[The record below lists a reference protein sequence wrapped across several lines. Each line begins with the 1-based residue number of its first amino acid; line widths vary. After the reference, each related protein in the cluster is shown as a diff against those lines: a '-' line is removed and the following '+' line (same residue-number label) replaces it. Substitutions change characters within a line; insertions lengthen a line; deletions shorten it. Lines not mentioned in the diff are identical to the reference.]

1 MDIERVKA
9 AFIKADDLAQQGD
22 KQAAEDAAEFARVIK
37 AHQSA
42 TQKPEESFM
51 DKAQGVTGA
60 LSDFVTSGLG
70 MVAGIPYGL
79 YKGATGNMDFVTDYS
94 QGFDEAL
101 EASKIT
107 RNLGSAPESSPSRK
121 TTEELLNIPFEY
133 GGKAIQGILS
143 GGFASGDPALLD
155 RQLQHP
161 EENPA
166 LSAASDTIGMF
177 AAGAGVHKG
186 AVKSFEKLKSMSQ
199 GAKAV
204 PELAPE
210 TVVAKPQPMPG
221 EMGPLFE
228 SPVDT
233 SEMRNQFGGP
243 TGGRFMEGAELPP
256 DATRD
261 PVQPVNDLFKGET
274 KDMFAEIADPLKEQQ
289 KEEAQR
295 AVDFEA
301 RRNEFGDYSPERDVK
316 DMAVP
321 YEPLSLKD
329 ELTKIPE
336 DWQIRDGI
344 ERGRESF
351 PTIDIDLLPESVSK
365 DSVIKG
371 QLTKHNKIVEQINA
385 LSDKARDIAVAGER
399 IKNQNVGRTKK
410 SQEEVAQIKQEINA
424 LQKKAD
430 VINKQLYNRLSNKH
444 GVKEPGMKLF
454 RGREAEKTGTPDMQR
469 SPEAKVTRSGPI
481 QKTNP
486 HPLGGVGKKQ
496 GGAIDTSIFHDGM
509 DAVFK
514 LSRYVSKATLE
525 KISSWSK
532 HEGRINAHDIREMV
546 RGIKLTDEQR
556 RAIHQGSEDGMKMYD
571 RYSHLDPERR
581 DRKYAILDE
590 NAIAF
595 TIAHEIKT
603 KHALEGSPYPNSTS
617 SLDGL
622 ANAMSS
628 LRETSKKI
636 REQTEKDREKERLS
650 KFKVIQGGVGK
661 KQGGALD
668 LSGIGKGLS
677 DIVKAGVSVAKHT
690 VAPRPNAP
698 KQKGFK
704 GVDRIRKITGAD
716 SRDVDTFVTETLANK
731 EMLTDIDPALSIR
744 GAIRQDLTP
753 SHVGKLNYAH
763 NPVISF
769 VMHNLDKIDGKIKM
783 AKESAL
789 WGDKFGTNMWGH
801 PKKMKSDD
809 GARTIMETLPKD
821 RQEVLR
827 ETTMKY
833 ADGDILNKAG
843 LKSPTDSMLSS
854 DGLNTREIQAYRA
867 AEKQLDTLLNKLNT
881 MLTKA
886 GKQPIAKL
894 AGYFPAVWKGDYRLF
909 VKDGQGN
916 TIKTLAF
923 DHMFQMT
930 EAEKKIKAA
939 DPTLTTEQFE
949 SQRDRY
955 NLKDV
960 SAFQLAAQSFPSNH
974 PTARL
979 LDKIRSD
986 VMKHRGFKKHGIQ
999 RKGVEGFMGSE
1010 KGDVAGMKQA
1020 MDIYLEQGYN
1030 FLADM
1035 EKQQFLEDVRTGFRE
1050 KRYSLAEKLPN
1061 TDKYVSDAVGNSIGA
1076 LKNGLE
1082 MIDNVIEGV
1091 AQIMA
1096 HETGVGGKS
1105 TPKKAIR
1112 AMNGLAA
1119 FHYLATFKQYGL
1131 NLFQPVFSIPKAI
1144 HATEGLKDRAMLMP
1158 HFMQAYMEAFVPKA
1172 MTPSSKAALAYGKHT
1187 GMIDARTLDLINSNA
1202 GSFMKKFGHIAAVFE
1217 QEAVRVPTYLFYDKI
1232 LKDTIP
1238 DNKTRWD
1245 AAAQMTAD
1253 SMVNYSKTQTPQV
1266 YQRAGLVGEATKSM
1280 QQFMHN
1286 YHGQLAEYMQLAMR
1300 EKQFGPLVAF
1310 LAVQWVIGGLTGI
1323 TPLLPINTLLGAFT
1337 GSKNTVQDWIEG
1349 SGMSDLWTMGPASK
1363 ITGLHLAESGSAPSI
1378 VPQPGAVGIELFMKL
1393 LTDIIYQPDETKP
1406 GGLAVRA
1413 AQGVATS
1420 ADKMQA
1426 AMTASPNLAKG
1437 FVEDIWKDPQGRI
1450 PNPKNSMVP
1459 DLPYKKEGWDE
1470 FSKNYLGAPSASEGA
1485 AKMRMRAMD
1494 DDMRGMEKQQAM
1506 YFRKLVSDFV
1516 DGQFNEEVFN
1526 KFVAKEGDPRKIKA
1540 AFKQA
1545 VIKRTMSKLQNE
1557 MVSSGKWKRAQLMEK
1572 MQEYQIKMEKMPLQD
1587 LAEIN
1592 R

>member
-22 KQAAEDAAEFARVIK
+22 KQAAEDAAEFARLIRE
-37 AHQSA
+37 HQATNKGEYRGYDSA
-42 TQKPEESFM
+42 SIEGMGKNALGAVGGIVDFGQMIGSGILAGLGGIAKGAYSA
-51 DKAQGVTGA
+51 AQGKDFLSNAAEGVEDVNKYFNFGNKAGLQNNPGYQEMNKFLGTPAEAGVTA
-60 LSDFVTSGLG
+60 MRGLG
-70 MVAGIPYGL
+70 AISRLPLEGVE
-79 YKGATGNMDFVTDYS
+79 GA
-94 QGFDEAL
+94 ARH
-101 EASKIT
+101 IT
-107 RNLGSAPESSPSRK
+107 TPESAPLSS
-121 TTEELLNIPFEY
+121 TLE
-133 GGKAIQGILS
+133 
-143 GGFASGDPALLD
+143 
-155 RQLQHP
+155 
-161 EENPA
+161 
-166 LSAASDTIGMF
+166 DTIGVLGGYGLVGGAMHGRANMGPELRPKDVPPTDQPAIKSAREL
-177 AAGAGVHKG
+177 AAEAELAKQQSVLDTPIPFSKEPMAILPDVPAPQGKG
-186 AVKSFEKLKSMSQ
+186 SFIKNNRTGEKLPFPREEVM
-199 GAKAV
+199 
-204 PELAPE
+204 PPLEMDPMAPYR
-210 TVVAKPQPMPG
+210 G
-221 EMGPLFE
+221 ENMD
-228 SPVDT
+228 VDT
-233 SEMRNQFGGP
+233 SRMSNMGK
-243 TGGRFMEGAELPP
+243 GRFMENAELPP
-256 DATRD
+256 DATREGGAAVERGQSLED
-261 PVQPVNDLFKGET
+261 RNLQSDAIRAQEEQNK
-274 KDMFAEIADPLKEQQ
+274 AAADY
-289 KEEAQR
+289 
-295 AVDFEA
+295 EA
-301 RRNEFGDYSPERDVK
+301 RRVEFGEDPPLRTPQELALDYDPF
-316 DMAVP
+316 
-321 YEPLSLKD
+321 SLKD
-329 ELTKIPE
+329 LEKVPE
-336 DWQIRDGI
+336 NLRLNEQ
-344 ERGRESF
+344 ERQPF
-351 PTIDIDLLPESVSK
+351 DIDLLPERVSK
-365 DSVIKG
+365 DSVVKG
-371 QLTKHNKIVEQINA
+371 HVTKYNRLLEEHNRLMDE
-385 LSDKARDIAVAGER
+385 ARTQGLEATR
-399 IKNQNVGRTKK
+399 IRNQELGKTKK
-410 SQEEVAQIKQEINA
+410 SKEQLEEQAARLDKIKTQMDNLAKQLQRRMEVKHSFVYDEGWMGAPLYSGAKVVPKMEEVSKGEWDITGAETE
-424 LQKKAD
+424 
-430 VINKQLYNRLSNKH
+430 R
-444 GVKEPGMKLF
+444 GVYSEEPPSIAGPAERTPGLTV
-454 RGREAEKTGTPDMQR
+454 EKTQPPDMQR
-469 SPEAKVTRSGPI
+469 SPDANITGAAAV
-481 QKTNP
+481 QKTRP
-486 HPLGGVGKKQ
+486 HPL
-496 GGAIDTSIFHDGM
+496 
-509 DAVFK
+509 
-514 LSRYVSKATLE
+514 
-525 KISSWSK
+525 
-532 HEGRINAHDIREMV
+532 
-546 RGIKLTDEQR
+546 
-556 RAIHQGSEDGMKMYD
+556 
-571 RYSHLDPERR
+571 
-581 DRKYAILDE
+581 
-590 NAIAF
+590 
-595 TIAHEIKT
+595 
-603 KHALEGSPYPNSTS
+603 
-617 SLDGL
+617 
-622 ANAMSS
+622 
-628 LRETSKKI
+628 
-636 REQTEKDREKERLS
+636 
-650 KFKVIQGGVGK
+650 GGVGK

-668 LSGIGKGLS
+668 LSGIGKSLGNL
-677 DIVKAGVSVAKHT
+677 VKAGASVARHT
-690 VAPRPNAP
+690 VSPKSNAP

-716 SRDVDTFVTETLANK
+716 SRDVDTFVSETIANK
-731 EMLTDIDPALSIR
+731 DMLTDIDPALSIR

-753 SHVGKLNYAH
+753 SHVGKLSYAH
-763 NPVISF
+763 NPIISYI
-769 VMHNLDKIDGKIKM
+769 MHNLDKIDGRIKM

-809 GARTIMETLPKD
+809 GARTIMDTLPKD

-843 LKSPTDSMLSS
+843 LQSPTDAMLSA

-923 DHMFQMT
+923 DHLFQMT

-974 PTARL
+974 PTAKL

-986 VMKHRGFKKHGIQ
+986 IMSHRGAMKHGIQ

-1035 EKQQFLEDVRTGFRE
+1035 EKQQFLEGVRTNFRE
-1050 KRYSLAEKLPN
+1050 KGYSLAEHLPN
-1061 TDKYVSDAVGNSIGA
+1061 TDKYASDAVGNSIGA

-1082 MIDNVIEGV
+1082 MVDNVIEGIT
-1091 AQIMA
+1091 QIMA
-1096 HETGVGGKS
+1096 YQTGVGGKS

-1131 NLFQPVFSIPKAI
+1131 NLFQPVFSIPKAL

-1172 MTPSSKAALAYGKHT
+1172 MTASSKAALAYGKHT
-1187 GMIDARTLDLINSNA
+1187 GMIDARTLELINSNA
-1202 GSFMKKFGHIAAVFE
+1202 GSFMKKFGHLAAVFE

-1300 EKQFGPLVAF
+1300 EKQFAPLIAF
-1310 LAVQWVIGGLTGI
+1310 ITAQWVIGGLTGV
-1323 TPLLPINTLLGAFT
+1323 TPLIPINTLLGAFT
-1337 GSKNTVQDWIEG
+1337 GSKNSIQDWIEG

-1363 ITGLHLAESGSAPSI
+1363 VTGLHLAESGSAPSI
-1378 VPQPGAVGIELFMKL
+1378 VPQPGAVGVELAMKMFSDL
-1393 LTDIIYQPDETKP
+1393 VYQADETKP

-1413 AQGVATS
+1413 MQGVATS

-1450 PNPKNSMVP
+1450 PNPKNKMIP

-1470 FSKNYLGAPSASEGA
+1470 FTKNYLGAPSASEGA
-1485 AKMRMRAMD
+1485 AKMRMRAME
-1494 DDMRGMEKQQAM
+1494 DDMRGMEKQQAI

-1526 KFVAKEGDPRKIKA
+1526 KFIEKEGNPQKIKA
-1540 AFKQA
+1540 AFKTA
-1545 VIKRTMSKLQNE
+1545 VIQRTMSKLQNE
-1557 MVSSGKWKRAQLMEK
+1557 MVASGKWKRAQLMEK